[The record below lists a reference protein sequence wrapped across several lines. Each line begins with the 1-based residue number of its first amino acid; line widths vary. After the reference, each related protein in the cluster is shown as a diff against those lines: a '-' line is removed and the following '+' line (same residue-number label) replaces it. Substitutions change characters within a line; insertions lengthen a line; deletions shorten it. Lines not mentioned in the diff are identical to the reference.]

1 MRALLV
7 VGAALLVTASGSAS
21 VTKPATLAR
30 SVVVEST
37 TGSPERAWET
47 MHPAEQR
54 VATRAHFGY
63 CVRRNRGQRLYPT
76 RVKVLKVT
84 PVRISRHEI
93 PQHSGWTVRILV
105 TQQIGGHSER
115 TPWPLQVVR
124 TRHGLRWLLDKSTY
138 DGYRRYQQSQ
148 DLCP

>member
-7 VGAALLVTASGSAS
+7 VGAALLVTASGSAA
-21 VTKPATLAR
+21 VTKPAMLAR
-30 SVVVEST
+30 SAVVEWT
-37 TGSPERAWET
+37 TGSPERAWQT

-63 CVRRNRGQRLYPT
+63 CVRAARGQRLYPT
-76 RVKVLKVT
+76 RVQVLKVT
-84 PVRISRHEI
+84 PVRISRAEI
-93 PQHSGWTVRILV
+93 PQHSGWSVRLLV
-105 TQQIGGHSER
+105 TQRIGGRSER

-124 TRHGLRWLLDKSTY
+124 TRHGLRWLLDKASY
-138 DGYRRYQQSQ
+138 DGYRRFQQSP